1 MCCNGMYCNEDQI
14 KNNVSMAAFPF
25 LHSIQNA
32 AVAKRITAAIR
43 KYMPTLLSKESRD
56 KFSSRSLRQDAI
68 TQLSM
73 HSRIT
78 LFQACA
84 RSGHTTGT
92 SLDSYIDKR
101 NLAKTLPAANA
112 LHKRHN
118 IFAKVVLPQLESL
131 GADILPQIESLMA
144 VMYSVSVPEFQ
155 PGN

>member
-56 KFSSRSLRQDAI
+56 KFSSSSLRQDAI

-101 NLAKTLPAANA
+101 NLAKSLPTANA
-112 LHKRHN
+112 LD
-118 IFAKVVLPQLESL
+118 
-131 GADILPQIESLMA
+131 G
-144 VMYSVSVPEFQ
+144 
-155 PGN
+155 